1 MWKKKKKR
9 NRQRTKKPTNNAGN
23 LYHFIVLQF
32 FCFLKN
38 PNDNFYVINY
48 CKHSKAIL
56 PQWPF

>member
-1 MWKKKKKR
+1 MNVEKKETQPTENQK
-9 NRQRTKKPTNNAGN
+9 TTNNAGN

-32 FCFLKN
+32 FWGFFKKK

-56 PQWPF
+56 PQ

>member
-1 MWKKKKKR
+1 MNVEKKETQLTENQK
-9 NRQRTKKPTNNAGN
+9 TTNNAGN

-32 FCFLKN
+32 FCFFKN

-56 PQWPF
+56 PQ

>member
-1 MWKKKKKR
+1 MWKKKETQLTENQK
-9 NRQRTKKPTNNAGN
+9 TTNNAGN

-32 FCFLKN
+32 FCFFKN

-56 PQWPF
+56 PQ